1 MITVL
6 GASFLF
12 VCDESFC
19 VLRNGAVAYDDGI
32 IVEVGEYSVLVAKY
46 DVPDMTKFALD
57 PCFVLDS
64 GGACFYQDSILLPA
78 FVNAHIHFE
87 FSANTTSFDYGS
99 FEAWLSSV
107 MTRRDSVLAQNAIES
122 AIAEQLDSG
131 VGSVGAISS
140 YGGDMRTL
148 AKSPLKVVYF
158 NEVIGANPDTMK
170 ATLLA
175 FKERFLRSK
184 ELASERFFP
193 AIALHSPY
201 SVHYAL
207 AQAVL
212 EFAQS
217 FAYQKGVNGTNL
229 CENTCFV
236 STHFL
241 ESDAE
246 RAWLETKSGWFYEFY
261 KHTLGIVNPKPFYD
275 IAGFMKLFKNVRG
288 VFVHC
293 THLNKTEST
302 YLLDSKHSIVTCPR
316 SNRLLGGTMLDIA
329 SLDSRAQ
336 EFILESVLIFSNLFG
351 LVRAFDYLPF
361 YHLNQNYRSS
371 NLSLKT
377 LYLTQQLEIQ
387 ALLTER
393 TRNSSPLIDLRAQ
406 IYIKACPIHLPHY
419 ILSLPSQTSHQAK
432 LYRGKALRNLALFIA
447 SKPNKSQLHN
457 YLMQHFT
464 YITP

>member
-1 MITVL
+1 MHLVIALVVLRVEGDFMITVL

-158 NEVIGANPDTMK
+158 NEVIGANPNTMK

-329 SLDSRAQ
+329 SLDSRIVQNLGIGSDGA
-336 EFILESVLIFSNLFG
+336 SSNINTNMLDELRTALFG
-351 LVRAFDYLPF
+351 MRGELCTLAKILLLAATCGGAKALG
-361 YHLNQNYRSS
+361 LNNGE
-371 NLSLKT
+371 LKAGKAADMALFT
-377 LYLTQQLEIQ
+377 IPNIAHSTQPE
-387 ALLTER
+387 
-393 TRNSSPLIDLRAQ
+393 
-406 IYIKACPIHLPHY
+406 IHL
-419 ILSLPSQTSHQAK
+419 ITLAK
-432 LYRGKALRNLALFIA
+432 QVRQLFI
-447 SKPNKSQLHN
+447 NGQRVLN
-457 YLMQHFT
+457 RTNM
-464 YITP
+464 